1 MKKWLRLACTGAVL
15 AGVLTASA
23 FAADGTSCAERL
35 HDMDLFR
42 GTAQGYELDRA
53 PTRAEAAAMLVRLL
67 GAEEQAQAL
76 AYTAPYTDLV
86 GWEQPYVQYL
96 YDNGLTNGTSA
107 TTFGPTESC
116 SAQMYAAFLLR
127 ALGYTE
133 AAGDFTY
140 ADAVPQ
146 AQACGVYDPAVIDTA
161 DFLRGDVAEASYT
174 ALSVTPKGGEGTLLD
189 QLVQE
194 GAVDA
199 QAAAPYQQLFDRYA
213 DYRAAAAGMAE
224 LDAFSVRGGMTA
236 EVSGTDGYALTVRTE
251 DYTTVSRADGTAVSE
266 GTLTMESPSVA
277 PYTQA
282 YRMESAEQ
290 SEAVRMA
297 MLYGYGPVPLALV
310 EEIAQSGS
318 SWTFTLDG
326 LSQIYQGQMWALSR
340 AGGAA
345 WELPAQSTLT
355 QTVRNGRIVSQTLT
369 AEIPAAEI
377 QASVT
382 VTGAL
387 DTNG

>member
-23 FAADGTSCAERL
+23 FAADETSCAERL
-35 HDMDLFR
+35 HDLGLFR

-53 PTRAEAAAMLVRLL
+53 PTRAEAATMLVRLL

-76 AYTAPYTDLV
+76 VYTAPYTDLA

-96 YDNGLTNGTSA
+96 YENRLTNGTSDS
-107 TTFGPTESC
+107 TFGPDEQC

-140 ADAVPQ
+140 ADAVAA
-146 AQACGVYDPAVIDTA
+146 AQACGAYDPAVIDTA

-199 QAAAPYQQLFDRYA
+199 QAAAPYQQLFDQYA
-213 DYRAAAAGMAE
+213 DYRADAAGMAD
-224 LDAFSVRGGMTA
+224 LDAFTVHGGMTA

-251 DYTTVSRADGTAVSE
+251 DDTTVSQADGTAVCE
-266 GTLTMESPSVA
+266 GTLTMESPSVKS
-277 PYTQA
+277 YTQT
-282 YRMESAEQ
+282 YRRESASLTGWEQ
-290 SEAVRMA
+290 RA
-297 MLYGYGPVPLALV
+297 MLYGYGAVPLACMDELTHQGNTWRFV
-310 EEIAQSGS
+310 FDSLPPLYAQSI
-318 SWTFTLDG
+318 
-326 LSQIYQGQMWALSR
+326 QALSES
-340 AGGAA
+340 GGIA
-345 WELPAQSTLT
+345 WEPGGEAVLAQI
-355 QTVRNGRIVSQTLT
+355 VRNGRIASQTLDLAWESGT
-369 AEIPAAEI
+369 LHVT
-377 QASVT
+377 ASVT
-382 VTGAL
+382 GEM
-387 DTNG
+387 DTAE